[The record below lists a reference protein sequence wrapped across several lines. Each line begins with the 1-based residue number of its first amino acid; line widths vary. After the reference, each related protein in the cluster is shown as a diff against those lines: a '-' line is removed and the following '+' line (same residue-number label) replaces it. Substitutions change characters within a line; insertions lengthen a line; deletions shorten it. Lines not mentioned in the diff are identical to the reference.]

1 MKPVVCPFCGVVTD
15 VRHDTQQACIDALQ
29 TEIEL
34 TRRLLERTTET
45 AQAPAFEEDEDR
57 QLT

>member
-1 MKPVVCPFCGVVTD
+1 MNPLVCPFCGVVTD

-29 TEIEL
+29 SEIDL

-45 AQAPAFEEDEDR
+45 AAAPSLQDDEDR

>member
-1 MKPVVCPFCGVVTD
+1 MNTIVCPFCGVVTD
-15 VRHDTQQACIDALQ
+15 VRHDTQEACIDALQ
-29 TEIEL
+29 SEIDL

-45 AQAPAFEEDEDR
+45 SAAPSFEEDEDR